1 MLRLSSAT
9 LLALAATRLLAVD
22 FNQEVRPILA
32 QHCFACHGM
41 DEHSRK
47 AKLRLDLP
55 ESAHGKGKS
64 RELAIVAGQPDK
76 SELVRRIFSHDADE
90 LMPPPES
97 NRKVTPAQMVRG
109 YHVALGGNL
118 AAGTTGYDIN
128 VANAVAAADSSAVRL
143 AKCRYGAAPLT
154 PALRAASA
162 TERPATPFAEIRS
175 TAAAM
180 SA

>member
-1 MLRLSSAT
+1 MG
-9 LLALAATRLLAVD
+9 D
-22 FNQEVRPILA
+22 
-32 QHCFACHGM
+32 
-41 DEHSRK
+41 
-47 AKLRLDLP
+47 
-55 ESAHGKGKS
+55 GKGRGKGD
-64 RELAIVAGQPDK
+64 AAGN
-76 SELVRRIFSHDADE
+76 SGDATG
-90 LMPPPES
+90 
-97 NRKVTPAQMVRG
+97 RTPAAVTCRCSSRS
-109 YHVALGGNL
+109 
-118 AAGTTGYDIN
+118 